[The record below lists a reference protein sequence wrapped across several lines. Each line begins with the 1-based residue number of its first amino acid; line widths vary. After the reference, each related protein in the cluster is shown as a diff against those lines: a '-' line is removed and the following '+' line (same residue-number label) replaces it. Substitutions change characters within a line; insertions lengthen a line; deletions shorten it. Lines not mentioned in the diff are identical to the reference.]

1 MKSKR
6 ELAIAMVL
14 VGLVGVN
21 FFYLLDIF
29 FSGLHRVLFRS
40 ENQFLI
46 DWPSAILVIF
56 ANVVALVGL
65 FYLVR
70 PQPGA
75 LTEGGL
81 TQGAPREDVP
91 TPGGPTETGPR
102 GDVPTPSGPTETGPT
117 ETGPTPS
124 GPTEGGPTERQGN

>member
-1 MKSKR
+1 MRNKR
-6 ELAIAMVL
+6 EFSIALVL

-40 ENQFLI
+40 GDQILI
-46 DWPSAILVIF
+46 GWTSVILVIF
-56 ANVVALVGL
+56 ANVVALVGV

-75 LTEGGL
+75 LIEGGL

-91 TPGGPTETGPR
+91 TPGGPTETGP
-102 GDVPTPSGPTETGPT
+102 TPSGPT

-124 GPTEGGPTERQGN
+124 GPTEGGPTEGGPTERQGN

>member
-1 MKSKR
+1 MRNKR
-6 ELAIAMVL
+6 EFSIAMVL

-46 DWPSAILVIF
+46 GWPSAILVIF

-75 LTEGGL
+75 LTESGS

-91 TPGGPTETGPR
+91 TPGGPTETGP
-102 GDVPTPSGPTETGPT
+102 T

-124 GPTEGGPTERQGN
+124 GPTPSGPTEGVPTEGGPTERQGN

>member
-1 MKSKR
+1 MRNKR
-6 ELAIAMVL
+6 EFSIAMVL

-46 DWPSAILVIF
+46 GWTSAILVIF

-75 LTEGGL
+75 STEGGL

-91 TPGGPTETGPR
+91 TPGGPTETGP
-102 GDVPTPSGPTETGPT
+102 TETGPT

-124 GPTEGGPTERQGN
+124 GPTEGGPTEGGPTERQGN